1 MQILDVELDVEWI
14 DTGIV
19 TWVGDVIAEPSQ
31 GGVVEP
37 VSRQSRP
44 LFQATLG
51 TWDVAAVQTMF
62 MNTNCGE
69 KGFLIRPPDEDL
81 YLFEG
86 VALGTATGL
95 EQEFQLQATFGT
107 LSWDALY
114 VDDITLYANGVAIPD
129 DDWSENLGLVTL
141 EASSTRGGQAIA
153 ADFANLFAV
162 RFVEPELE
170 QTIVI
175 PGFRQIQTFTVRE
188 VFVTL

>member
-1 MQILDVELDVEWI
+1 MQVLDSELVVEWI

-19 TWVGDVIAEPSQ
+19 TWVGSVIAEPSQ

-37 VSRQSRP
+37 VAQQSRP
-44 LFQATLG
+44 LLQATLG
-51 TWDVAAVQTMF
+51 TWDAADVQTMF

-69 KGFLIRPPDEDL
+69 KAFFIRPPDEHF

-95 EQEFQLQATFGT
+95 EQEFQLQVTFGS
-107 LSWDALY
+107 LSWDAIY
-114 VDDITLYANGVAIPD
+114 VDNIVLYANGVAISD
-129 DDWSENLGLVTL
+129 GDWAEANGLVTL
-141 EASSTRGGQAIA
+141 EPSSVRGGQAIT
-153 ADFANLFAV
+153 ADYQIKYAV